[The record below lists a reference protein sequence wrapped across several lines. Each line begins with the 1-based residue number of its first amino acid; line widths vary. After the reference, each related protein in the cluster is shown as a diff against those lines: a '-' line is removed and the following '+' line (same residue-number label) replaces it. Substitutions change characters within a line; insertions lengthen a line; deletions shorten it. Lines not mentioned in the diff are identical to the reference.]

1 MSMGIYEHATE
12 FAGKPVIEW
21 ESGTLHV
28 DPAFNAYRI
37 SLSYKESGSGATWEK
52 KFDTFLAEPGARE
65 VEALV
70 VGVWSDL
77 TDSPADSRATVA
89 ALAAAADRLP
99 SLRALFLGD
108 ITGEEHEISWIEQS
122 DVSSL
127 FDAYPNLEHFRV
139 RGGNGLR
146 FGTLRHEHLKSL
158 VVESGGLDASV
169 VRDITS
175 SHLPA
180 LEHLELWLGDEGYGA
195 SAEMVD
201 LAPLFND
208 RLFPQLSYLGLRDS
222 ELSDAIA
229 AAVAHSPVIERL
241 RVLDLSLGT
250 LGDDGAAAF
259 LSNPAVAQL
268 ELLDIHHHY
277 CSEEMIDKLREA
289 GIRVDSGDPQQPDD
303 DGDESHR
310 YVAVGE

>member
-1 MSMGIYEHATE
+1 MTINEHATE

-21 ESGTLHV
+21 EPGTLHA
-28 DPAFNAYRI
+28 DPAFYAYRI
-37 SLSYKESGSGATWEK
+37 SFTYKESDRGQSWEE
-52 KFDTFLAEPGARE
+52 KFNAFLAVPGSRG

-70 VGVWSDL
+70 VGLWGDPSEGSL
-77 TDSPADSRATVA
+77 GSGATVA
-89 ALAAAADRLP
+89 ALATAADRLP

-108 ITGEEHEISWIEQS
+108 IISEEFEISWIEQT
-122 DVSSL
+122 DVSPL
-127 FDAYPNLEHFRV
+127 FAAYPNLEHFRV

-146 FGTLRHEHLKSL
+146 FGTLRHERLKSL

-175 SHLPA
+175 SHLPS

-195 SAEMVD
+195 TAEIVD
-201 LAPLFND
+201 LAPLFTG
-208 RLFPQLSYLGLRDS
+208 RLFPRLTYLGLRDS

-229 AAVAHSPVIERL
+229 VAVAHSPVFERL

-250 LGDDGAAAF
+250 LSDNGAAAF
-259 LSNPAVAQL
+259 LSNPNAARL

-277 CSEEMIDKLREA
+277 CSDEMIDKLREA
-289 GIRVDSGDPQQPDD
+289 GVRVDSGDAQQPDKE
-303 DGDESHR
+303 DGDESYR
-310 YVAVGE
+310 YVAVSE

>member
-1 MSMGIYEHATE
+1 MGIYEHETE

-21 ESGTLHV
+21 EPGTLHN
-28 DPAFNAYRI
+28 DPGFNAYRI
-37 SLSYKESGSGATWEK
+37 GISYKESDRGKSWEQ
-52 KFDTFLAEPGARE
+52 KFNAFLAVPGSRE

-70 VGVWSDL
+70 VGMFDNLVEGPSG
-77 TDSPADSRATVA
+77 SHAAVA

-99 SLRALFLGD
+99 SLRAIFLGD
-108 ITGEEHEISWIEQS
+108 ITGEENEISWIEQS
-122 DVSSL
+122 DVSPL
-127 FDAYPNLEHFRV
+127 FNAYPQLEHFRV

-146 FGTLRHEHLKSL
+146 FGTLRHERLKSL
-158 VVESGGLDASV
+158 IIESGGLDASV

-180 LEHLELWLGDEGYGA
+180 LEHLELWLGDEEYGA
-195 SAEMVD
+195 NAEIVD
-201 LAPLFND
+201 LAPLFTGK
-208 RLFPQLSYLGLRDS
+208 LFPELSYLGLRDS

-229 AAVAHSPVIERL
+229 VTVAHSAVIEKL

-250 LGDDGAAAF
+250 LSDNGAAAL
-259 LSNPAVAQL
+259 LSSPAAARL
-268 ELLDIHHHY
+268 ELLDIHHHF

-289 GIRVDSGDPQQPDD
+289 GIRVDSGDPQEADD
-303 DGDESHR
+303 DGDESYR